1 MLPWL
6 LAAAA
11 LAAAVGFLLWL
22 RRPREAT
29 AGGPAFDAFEPSQ
42 PPPRAPSPPP
52 VPAAA
57 PVPADAGFVTTR
69 LSAGRGPPPQSLPD
83 APPGPPSNPTG
94 IVSARLRPWL
104 EVTVIPVACR
114 VDDERVEFE
123 FEIEILN
130 SGAGPAR
137 DTRVQATLFNAGPT
151 QEQDISAFMA
161 RPELGGE
168 PLAVVGPLQR
178 MSFRTSLIAS
188 RASMQVFKLGG
199 RQMFVPVIAFNATY
213 RWGGGEGQTSG
224 SYLLGRDTGAEKLAP
239 LRADLGPRA
248 FGGLGTRP
256 LATAV
261 RR

>member
-22 RRPREAT
+22 RRPRQAT

-42 PPPRAPSPPP
+42 PPARTPTPPQVSPA
-52 VPAAA
+52 VPAAT
-57 PVPADAGFVTTR
+57 GFVTTR
-69 LSAGRGPPPQSLPD
+69 LSAEREPPPQALPR
-83 APPGPPSNPTG
+83 APVEVPANPTG

-137 DTRVQATLFNAGPT
+137 DARVQASLFNAGPT
-151 QEQDISAFMA
+151 QEQDIGAFMA
-161 RPELGGE
+161 RPEISDA
-168 PLAVVGPLQR
+168 PLAVIPPLQR

-188 RASMQVFKLGG
+188 RASMQVFEAGG
-199 RQMFVPVIAFNATY
+199 RQLFVPIIAFNATY
-213 RWGGGEGQTSG
+213 RWSGGEGQTSG
-224 SYLLGRDTGAEKLAP
+224 SYLLGRESGAEKLAP
-239 LRADLGPRA
+239 LRADLGRGA
-248 FGGLGTRP
+248 IGGLGTRP
-256 LATAV
+256 LPTAV